1 MGLNLGRWWQFRLH
15 AGNHG
20 VDTLQRQNHVAVPVE
35 EEIDLRGTAAGDR
48 LHLSQARDT
57 VDGFLQWTRDD
68 HQHLVDG
75 HHSVV
80 NADDNARK
88 IRVRED
94 CHWNGEGQIRAD
106 EHEADDQKQN
116 GAREPLEPGR
126 IALAGRTH
134 YARRI
139 RRKVH
144 ARLILVL
151 GIGFRGI
158 AGLIRFGGRVSR
170 LFFRR
175 GLCFDL
181 DLRVIR

>member
-1 MGLNLGRWWQFRLH
+1 RRVLFRS
-15 AGNHG
+15 
-20 VDTLQRQNHVAVPVE
+20 
-35 EEIDLRGTAAGDR
+35 LRGTAAGDR

-144 ARLILVL
+144 ARLILALVT
-151 GIGFRGI
+151 GFAATPDLTGF
-158 AGLIRFGGRVSR
+158 AGLAPGSFSARAR
-170 LFFRR
+170 
-175 GLCFDL
+175 C
-181 DLRVIR
+181 